1 MRLFKVVLRVL
12 LVLLAFSVSAPAQP
26 PNRGRFV
33 SGEILVK
40 FKPGAAASAK
50 AEANRVAGG
59 LAAAEIRRSGLQ
71 RVRVPAG
78 QEAAAIARY
87 QRNPNVQYAELNYVR
102 TIPTPLAAP
111 GGSPA
116 VPDDASFNEQWA
128 LHNTGQGFYCIPWGS
143 SSLCFYSGTPDA
155 DIDAPEAW
163 ALATGTRS
171 VTVAVIDTGVDYTH
185 PDLAANYAGGYD
197 FVFNDADPMD
207 DHGHGTHVAG
217 TIAAAVDNL
226 TGNPAQPEGVV
237 GVAPHARIKAYKVCR
252 SDGTCD
258 DFTIQQAIARAVED
272 GVNVINMSLGDTVYS
287 QSLDNAVQDA
297 WNAGL
302 VIVAAAG
309 NSGVTD
315 PLYPAAF
322 DNVIS
327 VAAFDEDHR
336 RASFSNY
343 GNWVDMSAPGNLIMS
358 TYPMSQCPASSTPGD
373 TGCYTWLSGTSM
385 ATPHVA
391 GAAALVWTRSDVT
404 RNSQVVDILL
414 NSADP
419 KGASNQRLDTWTQ
432 HGGLNLYNAMTYVST
447 KPVADAGADQSLV
460 DNNRDG
466 TEIVTLDG
474 TASFDSNGSIVS
486 YKWSEG
492 ATPLG
497 SGATTVVPLAV
508 GIHKLTLEV
517 TDNNGEASKD
527 NVVVTIYASD
537 PVSVTATTPTANE
550 AGPSN
555 GVFTVVRG
563 GSTDAPLTVHYVTAG
578 TATPGS
584 DYLALPGTVTIG
596 AGSSS
601 ATIAVTAI
609 DDAAFENGES
619 VVLTVSADAA
629 YSVGS
634 PGQATVT
641 VVSDDL
647 PPDLVVSA
655 ASVPATAGADADLAV
670 TDTTSN
676 QGGGQSAPSQTGFY
690 LSADALLDEADVL
703 LGTRSVPSLNSSAA
717 HTATTTLHLPASTTT
732 GLYYLF
738 AVADWNAGVE
748 ESADGETNNVRI
760 PALVRVGP
768 DLAVTSLTG
777 PSSASPGA
785 TIVISDTTANQ
796 GGGSASAS
804 TTQYFLSSNAVLDG
818 ADMLLGGRP
827 VSAIAPGQINSGSAS
842 VTVPSTATSGTYF
855 VIAKADGGSVVAET
869 SEPNNV
875 RTGPMLKIGADLTV
889 TALTVPTKAAAGA
902 AITVTDTTANQG
914 TGEADASSTGFY
926 LSANLLLDA
935 SDVLLGSRAV
945 PALAAGASN
954 ASTTTSLQ
962 IPANTVTGTYYVIA
976 TSDVGGVV
984 AESSE
989 TNNTKFATLYIGPD
1003 LVVTAATAPLSA
1015 TPGATIVVSDTT
1027 ANQGGG
1033 GAASSTTQYFL
1044 SSNAT
1049 YEVTDVLLGSRPVSA
1064 LAAGGS
1070 EAGSASVV
1078 VPSMTPTGVYYVI
1091 ARADGGGV
1099 VGETTETNNTRTS
1112 GQVKIGADLVITAG
1126 TAPAAAGAGT
1136 TMVVSDTTTNQGT
1149 GGASASATAYYL
1161 SANALLDAADAQ
1173 IGSRSVPALPVG
1185 ASSSGSA
1192 SLQIPASTPTG
1203 TYYVIAVADA
1213 ANAVAE
1219 TLENNNTRLLIV
1231 RIGPD
1236 LTITG
1241 ASAAASAVA
1250 GTTVAASDTTANSG
1264 GGSAPASTTSY
1275 YLSVN
1280 AVFDSAD
1287 VLIGTRSVGAVAAG
1301 ASDSGSTTLTI
1312 PAGTAAGTYYIIVM
1326 ADGPQSVPETT
1337 EVNNT
1342 RAVLFKVTGS

>member
-1 MRLFKVVLRVL
+1 VLRLFKVVLRVL
-12 LVLLAFSVSAPAQP
+12 LVVLVFSVSAWAQS

-71 RVRVPAG
+71 RVRVRAG

-87 QRNPNVQYAELNYVR
+87 QRNPNVQYAELNYIR
-102 TIPTPLAAP
+102 TIPTPLAAS

-116 VPDDASFNEQWA
+116 VPADANFNEQWA
-128 LHNTGQGFYCIPWGS
+128 LHNTGQGFYCIPWFS

-163 ALATGTRS
+163 ALATGTS
-171 VTVAVIDTGVDYTH
+171 TVTVAVIDTGVDYTH
-185 PDLAANYAGGYD
+185 PDLAPNYAGGYD

-217 TIAAAVDNL
+217 TIAAAVDNP

-309 NSGVTD
+309 NAGVTD

-419 KGASNQRLDTWTQ
+419 IGASNQHLDTWTQ

-460 DNNRDG
+460 DTNRDG

-486 YKWSEG
+486 YTWTEG
-492 ATPLG
+492 GTPLG
-497 SGATTVVPLAV
+497 SGATKVVPLAV
-508 GIHKLTLEV
+508 GVHKLTLEV
-517 TDNNGEASKD
+517 TDNDGETSRD
-527 NVVVTIYASD
+527 TVVVTIYASD
-537 PVSVTATTPTANE
+537 PVSVTATTATAAE

-555 GVFTVVRG
+555 GTFTVVRG
-563 GSTDAPLTVHYVTAG
+563 GSTDAPLTVHYVVAG

-584 DYLALPGTVTIG
+584 DYLALPGTVTID

-601 ATIAVTAI
+601 ATITVAPI
-609 DDAAFENGES
+609 DDAAFESGES
-619 VVLTVSADAA
+619 VVLTVSADAE

-634 PGQATVT
+634 PSQATVT

-647 PPDLVVSA
+647 PPDLAVSA
-655 ASVPATAGADADLAV
+655 ASVPATAGADSDIAV

-703 LGTRSVPSLNSSAA
+703 LGTRSVPSLNPSAA
-717 HTATTTLHLPASTTT
+717 HTATTTLHLPASTST
-732 GLYYLF
+732 GLYYVF

-748 ESADGETNNVRI
+748 ESADGETNNVRL
-760 PALVRVGP
+760 PSLVRVGP

-796 GGGSASAS
+796 GGGWASAS
-804 TTQYFLSSNAVLDG
+804 TTQYFLSLNAVLDA
-818 ADMLLGGRP
+818 ADVLLGGRS
-827 VSAIAPGQINSGSAS
+827 VAAIAPGQVNSGSAS

-875 RTGPMLKIGADLTV
+875 RAGSMVKIGADLTV

-902 AITVTDTTANQG
+902 AISVTDTTANQG
-914 TGEADASSTGFY
+914 TGDADASSTGFY

-935 SDVLLGSRAV
+935 SDVLLGNRAV

-954 ASTTTSLQ
+954 AWTTSLQ

-976 TSDVGGVV
+976 NSDVGRVV

-1003 LVVTAATAPLSA
+1003 LVVTTATAPLSA

-1033 GAASSTTQYFL
+1033 AAAPSTTQYFL

-1049 YEVTDVLLGSRPVSA
+1049 YEATDVLLGSRPVSG

-1070 EAGSASVV
+1070 ESGSASVV
-1078 VPSMTPTGVYYVI
+1078 VPSTTPTGVYYVI
-1091 ARADGGGV
+1091 ARADGGSAV
-1099 VGETTETNNTRTS
+1099 PETTETNNTRTS
-1112 GQVKIGADLVITAG
+1112 GQMKIGADLVITAG

-1136 TMVVSDTTTNQGT
+1136 TIVVSDTTTNQGT
-1149 GGASASATAYYL
+1149 GGAGASATGYYL
-1161 SANALLDAADAQ
+1161 SANALLDGADVQ
-1173 IGSRSVPALPVG
+1173 IGSRAVPVLAAG
-1185 ASSSGSA
+1185 ASNSGSA

-1219 TLENNNTRLLIV
+1219 TLENNNTRLLMV

-1236 LTITG
+1236 LTITA

-1250 GTTVAASDTTANSG
+1250 GTTVAASDTTSNVG
-1264 GGSAPASTTSY
+1264 GGSAAVSTTYY
-1275 YLSVN
+1275 YLSIN
-1280 AVFDSAD
+1280 AVFDSSD
-1287 VLIGTRSVGAVAAG
+1287 VLIGTRSVGTVAAG
-1301 ASDSGSTTLTI
+1301 ASDTGSTTLTV
-1312 PAGTAAGTYYIIVM
+1312 PAGTAAGTYYIVVM

-1342 RAVLFKVTGS
+1342 RAVLFKITGS